1 MKRMLTLI
9 LALILLF
16 VLCACGTAELAE
28 EKAEEKVEEALPD
41 PVIGSWTLTGLEL
54 DGADVSAYASR
65 FEIRLEF
72 RPDGSGTVSSG
83 EDSFSVTWKDNAF
96 FDGTDT
102 IRYTVEGDSLRFDAE
117 GLTFVFT
124 RS

>member
-1 MKRMLTLI
+1 MKKMLALI
-9 LALILLF
+9 LALILLP
-16 VLCACGTAELAE
+16 VLCACGAAE
-28 EKAEEKVEEALPD
+28 EAEEILPD
-41 PVIGSWTLTGLEL
+41 PVIGSWQLSGLEL
-54 DGADVSAYASR
+54 EGEDASAYASL

-72 RPDGSGTVSSG
+72 WADGTGTVTSG